1 MNMMYLFVGAA
12 VIGAIMVGLV
22 FLWALRSGQF
32 DDLEGPAYRILFD
45 EDDPMLPGNRK
56 RAEETRSR
64 GRLERDKEEDRTSGP
79 DS

>member
-1 MNMMYLFVGAA
+1 MNMMYFFVGAA

-45 EDDPMLPGNRK
+45 EDDPMLPGNRQ
-56 RAEETRSR
+56 RAEEARSR
-64 GRLERDKEEDRTSGP
+64 ADLERGKDQAPGP